1 MFARKNDD
9 VKVDDEVEAL
19 RAANGLTY
27 VRPSNMALVDRR
39 VMKSYNFSSNVYELG
54 STMQMILNSGGDA
67 LWSPSCYLRLEYT
80 ASADLDFGAGCI
92 LNIFKSIRLTHRSGE
107 ILEYIDN
114 VNILSNLRIYWEHST
129 DDYKKIAGV
138 LGFEGTALYQN
149 KPITGVNVACI
160 PMSLISGL
168 FSNTDQYMP
177 PALTAGMKIELE
189 LAPNQFITVKSKTAP
204 QITNLKPTLVCDS
217 AQLFD
222 VVNKQLLSE
231 MADVD
236 QSGVQYT
243 YNTYFNSYV
252 VTGAGGSAI
261 NLDVQQSASL
271 VNKIIGITRDN
282 NMVTSILD
290 GADANLYIQPFTNF
304 QYRLGSLYWPQQII
318 KVPSSGT
325 WDSTQ
330 KNSKE
335 WYGLSLMAFQAY
347 VDEFHKAAGNA
358 ACVQFYETE
367 SEITNQAFDS
377 GSACISFSGEKSAS
391 GLTLTGE
398 PTNNSRILNAN
409 GTIEYLTG
417 SNGAFPVS
425 GTVNPALKYNIS
437 GGVRFDAF
445 LGYTRVANLM
455 GDNCVVDR

>member
-67 LWSPSCYLRLEYT
+67 LWPPSCYLRLEYT
-80 ASADLDFGAGCI
+80 ASSDLDFGASSVLALI
-92 LNIFKSIRLTHRSGE
+92 KAVRFTHRSGE

-114 VNILSNLRIYWEHST
+114 VNLLSNLRVYWEHST
-129 DDYKKIAGV
+129 DDYRKISGM
-138 LGFEGTALYQN
+138 LGFEGVNRYQN
-149 KPITGVNVACI
+149 KPVAGVNVACI

-189 LAPNQFITVKSKTAP
+189 LAPNQFITVKSKTTP
-204 QITNLKPTLVCDS
+204 QITNIKPTLVCDS

-222 VVNKQLLSE
+222 VVNKQMLSE

-236 QSGVQYT
+236 QSGLQYV
-243 YNTYFNSYV
+243 YNTFFNSYV
-252 VTGAGGSAI
+252 VTGAGGSSI
-261 NLDVQQSASL
+261 NLDVQQSCSL

-282 NMVTSILD
+282 NMITSTLD

-318 KVPSSGT
+318 KVPSNGT

-330 KNSKE
+330 ENSKE
-335 WYGLSLMAFQAY
+335 WYTLSLMAFQAY
-347 VDEFHKAAGNA
+347 VDEFHKAAGKA
-358 ACVQFYETE
+358 ACIQFYDYGYDA
-367 SEITNQAFDS
+367 TNQSFDS

-398 PTNNSRILNAN
+398 PTNNSRILNAS
-409 GTIEYLTG
+409 GTIEYLAG
-417 SNGAFPVS
+417 SGNAFPLA
-425 GTVNPALKYNIS
+425 GTVDPAVKYNLS
-437 GGVRFDAF
+437 GGVRFDTF

>member
-19 RAANGLTY
+19 RAANGLTF

-54 STMQMILNSGGDA
+54 STLQMILNSGGDA
-67 LWSPSCYLRLEYT
+67 VWGPTSYLRLEYT
-80 ASADLDFGAGCI
+80 ATADLDFGAGCI
-92 LNIFKSIRLTHRSGE
+92 LNIIKSIRLTHRSGE

-114 VNILSNLRIYWEHST
+114 VNILANLRIYWEHSV
-129 DDYKKIAGV
+129 DDYRKIAGV
-138 LGFEGTALYQN
+138 LGFEGAANNRN
-149 KPITGVNVACI
+149 KPDVGVNVACI

-168 FSNTDQYMP
+168 FSNTNQYMP

-204 QITNLKPTLVCDS
+204 QITNLKPTLICDS

-222 VVNKQLLSE
+222 VVNKQMLSE

-236 QSGVQYT
+236 QSGIQFT
-243 YNTYFNSYV
+243 YNTFFNSFV
-252 VTGAGGSAI
+252 VTNTNAI

-271 VNKIIGITRDN
+271 VNQIIGITRDN
-282 NMVTSILD
+282 KMVTSTLD
-290 GADANLYIQPFTNF
+290 GADANTYIQPFSTF
-304 QYRLGSLYWPQQII
+304 QYRLGSLYWPQAIV

-330 KNSKE
+330 RNSKE
-335 WYGLSLMAFQAY
+335 WYTLGLMAFQAY
-347 VDEFHKAAGNA
+347 VDEFHKAAGKA
-358 ACVQFYETE
+358 ACIQFN
-367 SEITNQAFDS
+367 SSGGEITNQAFDA

-409 GTIEYLTG
+409 GTIEFLAG
-417 SNGAFPVS
+417 SSGLPFP
-425 GTVNPALKYNIS
+425 TVGPVDPAVRYNLS
-437 GGVRFDAF
+437 DVRFDAF